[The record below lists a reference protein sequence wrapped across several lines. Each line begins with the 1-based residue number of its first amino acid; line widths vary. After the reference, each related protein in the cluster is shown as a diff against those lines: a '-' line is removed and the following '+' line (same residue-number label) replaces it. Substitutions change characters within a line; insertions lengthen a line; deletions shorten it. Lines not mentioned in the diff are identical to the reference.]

1 MSPEPSVCLIR
12 HGETKFSIARRYNGV
27 TDTPLTRHGEEVA
40 VRLRPVLSHGDWG
53 LVLCSPLQRARR
65 TAELAGFPDPEVVGE
80 LRECDY
86 GEIEGLTTE
95 EISQHW
101 PEWDF
106 WRDGSPGG
114 ESANEVAIRVAPVI
128 ARLREHPGRALVF
141 SHSHAIRIL
150 TARWLELRAEQA
162 AIFALEP
169 ARLSEVGTHRGRPVL
184 VLWNDAVS
192 EMESQETA

>member
-1 MSPEPSVCLIR
+1 MATEPSACLIR
-12 HGETKFSIARRYNGV
+12 HGETEFSIARRYNGV
-27 TDTPLTRHGEEVA
+27 TDAPLTRHGEEVA
-40 VRLRPVLSHGDWG
+40 VRLRPVLSRANWG

-65 TAELAGFPDPEVVGE
+65 TAELSGFPDPEIVAE

-95 EISQHW
+95 EISERW
-101 PEWDF
+101 PGWDF

-114 ESANEVAIRVAPVI
+114 ETANDVATRVAPVI

-141 SHSHAIRIL
+141 SHSHTLRII
-150 TARWLELRAEQA
+150 TARWLDLQAKLA

-169 ARLSEVGTHRGRPVL
+169 ARISEVGTHRGHPIL
-184 VLWNDAVS
+184 ICWNDSTGATLEEVR
-192 EMESQETA
+192 